1 MHVFVAGGTGVLG
14 RRIVPRL
21 RADGHRVTV
30 LARRPERA
38 ARAAELGA
46 VIAAGDALDA
56 QAVATAMRA
65 ASPDVVMHQLTDL
78 AGGSFAGNSRLRID
92 GTRNLVDAARACGVR
107 RIVVQ
112 SISWV
117 YEPGDAPADEQVP
130 LDRVSTGDSR
140 RRTVDAVIAMESCAG
155 ELPEAVVLRN
165 GLLYGPG
172 TWYAPDGLVAER
184 ARRAELP
191 MTADVASFVHV
202 DDAAVAAVLALSWP
216 AGAVNIV
223 DDEPAPESRWLPA
236 FCDAVGAPPP
246 RADDRPRTPFARGA
260 SNARARRLGW
270 SPVWPS
276 WRAGFAAM
284 RG

>member
-14 RRIVPRL
+14 LRIVPQL

-38 ARAAELGA
+38 AGLDAAVA
-46 VIAAGDALDA
+46 VGDALDA
-56 QAVATAMRA
+56 QSVAAAMRE
-65 ASPDVVMHQLTDL
+65 ASPDLVMHQLTDL
-78 AGGSFAGNSRLRID
+78 AGGSFAGNARLRIE

-112 SISWV
+112 SIAWV
-117 YEPGDAPADEQVP
+117 YEPGDAPASEQVP
-130 LDRVSTGDSR
+130 LDRASTGDSR
-140 RRTVDAVIAMESCAG
+140 RRTVDAVIAMEDCAR
-155 ELPEAVVLRN
+155 ELPETVVLRN

-172 TWYAPDGLVAER
+172 TWYAPDGSVAER
-184 ARRAELP
+184 ARRGELV
-191 MTADVASFVHV
+191 MTADVTSFVHV
-202 DDAAVAAVLALSWP
+202 DDAATAAVRALSWP

-223 DDEPAPESRWLPA
+223 DDEPAPETEWTPA

-246 RADDRPRTPFARGA
+246 RADGRPRTPFARGA
-260 SNARARRLGW
+260 SNARARGLGW

-276 WRAGFAAM
+276 WRAGFAAV
-284 RG
+284 RR